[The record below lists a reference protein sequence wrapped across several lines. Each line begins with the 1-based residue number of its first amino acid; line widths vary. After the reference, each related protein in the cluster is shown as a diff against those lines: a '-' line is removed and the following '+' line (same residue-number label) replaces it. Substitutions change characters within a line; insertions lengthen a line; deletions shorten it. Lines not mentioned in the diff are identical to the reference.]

1 MGEANFRFVLW
12 EGVRRNATRSV
23 ARGAISPI
31 AAAWFLH
38 NGAAFAEQKK
48 KPTVPI

>member
-31 AAAWFLH
+31 AIKQKIC
-38 NGAAFAEQKK
+38 GAQAEFMRLLRL
-48 KPTVPI
+48 